1 MPTDWMLGFEIMTY
15 VQEKSTEQQEFP
27 MTDKETRKSPRIMI
41 AGAGIGGLV
50 LAVGLL
56 KKGLDVQI
64 FERDLTAI
72 RGEGKYRGPIQVISL
87 ALDSWFPVFNVHK
100 WNL

>member
-1 MPTDWMLGFEIMTY
+1 LLQDTQI
-15 VQEKSTEQQEFP
+15 FP
-27 MTDKETRKSPRIMI
+27 MTDKETRKGPKILI

-56 KKGLDVQI
+56 KKGFDVQI

-72 RGEGKYRGPIQVISL
+72 RGEGKYRGPIQVSKISL
-87 ALDSWFPVFNVHK
+87 ARLYGSRPPQ
-100 WNL
+100 